1 MKSIFAAAFL
11 VATVATFGIADAM
24 PLAPPA
30 IGVNADVIQV
40 LAAAGRG
47 FHRGPNGGCR
57 VNRGGSVVVVR
68 PGVRPVERRCR
79 YWGAGHR
86 VCRTWW

>member
-30 IGVNADVIQV
+30 TGVNADVIQV
-40 LAAAGRG
+40 AGG
-47 FHRGPNGGCR
+47 CGPGWHRGPRGGCR
-57 VNRGGSVVVVR
+57 PNTVVVV
-68 PGVRPVERRCR
+68 PGPRCFWRDTPRGPV
-79 YWGAGHR
+79 R
-86 VCRTWW
+86 VCR

>member
-30 IGVNADVIQV
+30 TGVNADVIQV
-40 LAAAGRG
+40 AGICDPTFCR
-47 FHRGPNGGCR
+47 FLTCCDQLKSDVYPHRSSP
-57 VNRGGSVVVVR
+57 
-68 PGVRPVERRCR
+68 
-79 YWGAGHR
+79 
-86 VCRTWW
+86 RTQ